1 MRTREALHA
10 RKAQGI
16 NLGRPKGKGKS
27 KLDSSKDDILK
38 LVSYGVPKTLIAKQ
52 YNTSIGNLY
61 NFLDK
66 NKK

>member
-10 RKAQGI
+10 RKAHGI
-16 NLGRPKGKGKS
+16 KLGRPKGKGKS